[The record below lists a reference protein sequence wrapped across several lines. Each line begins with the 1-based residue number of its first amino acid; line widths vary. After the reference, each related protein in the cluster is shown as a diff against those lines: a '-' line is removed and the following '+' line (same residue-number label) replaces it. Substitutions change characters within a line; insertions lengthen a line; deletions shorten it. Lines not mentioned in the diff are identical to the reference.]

1 MTANQNSRNT
11 FRANSQPQTP
21 NSQLQAHNSVQTT
34 GPVVSTGPQ
43 TPNSQ
48 LQAHNSQ
55 LPTDTL
61 IEVANL
67 RTYFHLAEGVV
78 HAVDGVDLTIKR
90 GQTIGI
96 VGESGCGKS
105 ITAHSILRIVPT
117 PGRIEE
123 GEILYHQA
131 SAGMEA
137 GTIDLAQLKPNG
149 QEIRDI
155 RGNQIS
161 MVFQEPM
168 TALSPVLTVGRQIT
182 EAITLHQQVS
192 KAEARET
199 AIDMLARVKMPN
211 PERII
216 DNYPFELSGGMRQRA
231 VIAMALSCSPS
242 LLIADEPTTALDVT
256 TEAQILDLMRSI
268 QRDLGMAIMYITHNL
283 GVIAEMAVE
292 VAVMYLGKIVEQAG
306 VHSIFFNPRHPYTRG
321 LLKSIP
327 HLDDLV
333 ETDRAKRRLWTI
345 EGVVP
350 DPYTRLRGCT
360 VHPRCPDFI
369 ASVCDQVEPK
379 VIEVEPGHIVR
390 CHLYNSTV
398 VR

>member
-1 MTANQNSRNT
+1 MTANQNSLQT
-11 FRANSQPQTP
+11 HNSQPQTP
-21 NSQLQAHNSVQTT
+21 KL
-34 GPVVSTGPQ
+34 
-43 TPNSQ
+43 PNSQ
-48 LQAHNSQ
+48 T
-55 LPTDTL
+55 PTDTL

-117 PGRIEE
+117 PGRIE
-123 GEILYHQA
+123 GGQILYYQA
-131 SAGMEA
+131 SAASADAPSTPA
-137 GTIDLAQLKPNG
+137 GAIDLVQLKPNG

-268 QRDLGMAIMYITHNL
+268 QEDLGMAIMYITHNL
-283 GVIAEMAVE
+283 GVIAEMAVK

-321 LLKSIP
+321 LLKSVP
-327 HLDDLV
+327 HLDDVV

-360 VHPRCPDFI
+360 FHPRCPDFI
-369 ASVCDQVEPK
+369 AGVCDQVEPR

-398 VR
+398 VG